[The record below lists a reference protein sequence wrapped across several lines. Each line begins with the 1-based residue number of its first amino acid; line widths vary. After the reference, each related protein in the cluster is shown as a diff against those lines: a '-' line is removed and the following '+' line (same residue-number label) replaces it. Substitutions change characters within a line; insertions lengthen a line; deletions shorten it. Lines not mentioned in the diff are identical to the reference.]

1 MLTLPQFHFMVKTLN
16 NEKAN
21 KASLLPQLNT
31 KMTNMLILPLQM
43 HYRDCFNLS
52 TGRGG
57 TCCSR
62 YFYFYLKVGLFVQRK
77 YLIFYN
83 CEILS
88 SLLREWQCPAQNQV
102 ARLRWKLQR
111 TASTSGATGII
122 QMEVAGSQKYF
133 LLPTLRVH
141 MYEQNYFISHR

>member
-1 MLTLPQFHFMVKTLN
+1 MLPLPQFHFMVKTLN

-21 KASLLPQLNT
+21 KASLPQLNT

-57 TCCSR
+57 TCSSR

-88 SLLREWQCPAQNQV
+88 SLLIE
-102 ARLRWKLQR
+102 
-111 TASTSGATGII
+111 
-122 QMEVAGSQKYF
+122 
-133 LLPTLRVH
+133 
-141 MYEQNYFISHR
+141 